1 VPARLKQGEG
11 VLYVKLGGTSQEFAA
26 QLARVKVISGKRYN
40 PEHPEHGKVWEIPDT
55 DEALL
60 KCVHTVEPEM
70 PAGLLARVRKARQE
84 QAAELTTALPDD
96 AELLIPWAPLLAPKQ
111 RAGVEFMVD
120 QGHTIQG
127 DDMGGGKTVQ
137 SISTVYEKWLR
148 ENGETPFTGQ
158 VLGIA
163 PNSVLNHWKRELG
176 KWLLGIGL
184 KPSDLL
190 HVTDDPEEQ
199 KRLLPEWKER
209 LYNWGVKM
217 GVDPD
222 NFIVVNGKT
231 AKKREEQLAAVASTP
246 GSWGLVNW
254 EKLQKRVK
262 LVGDSKEKGPLQK
275 IKWYAVIA
283 DEAHRAKNHDSQQG
297 RALFLLRAPI
307 QIAATGT
314 PVMNNP
320 GELYSLLRWL
330 RPEQYTSYWAFY
342 YNYTEFYKGYE
353 GRDVVIGVKNAD
365 DLRFELST
373 IMVRRTKREIHPDIP
388 EPHEPII
395 YECAMTTEQAKLYA
409 AAEKEFWLE
418 IAQEAPE
425 VVQEALESPD
435 PLEVLKLR
443 IPNAAT
449 RTIRM
454 RQIATSPAVLGG
466 PDSSGKLNEMTAT
479 VTASGVETPW
489 VLFAWYQPSVEL
501 VAGRLRE
508 AGIDARYF
516 HGESSGAEERAAMAT
531 AFQNEE
537 FPAIVC
543 SIGAGGVGIDLF
555 RAQHVGFV
563 EEDWVPGINQQAVDR
578 LDRKGQLG
586 HVQPH
591 IWRSAETVDTGNIA
605 PKLSTKKLI
614 TETILGAS

>member
-11 VLYVKLGGTSQEFAA
+11 VLYVKLGGSQEEFAA
-26 QLARVKVISGKRYN
+26 QLARVKVISGKRYE

-60 KCVHTVEPEM
+60 KVVHTVEPEI
-70 PAGLLARVRKARQE
+70 PAGLLARVRAARQE
-84 QAAELTTALPDD
+84 QAAELTTRIPDD
-96 AELLIPWAPLLAPKQ
+96 AVLNVPWADRLAPKQ
-111 RAGVEFMVD
+111 RSGVEFMVERE
-120 QGHTIQG
+120 HTILA
-127 DDMGGGKTVQ
+127 DDMGGGKTAQ
-137 SISTVYEKWLR
+137 AISTVYEWNFRNPDEVEPGDRYL
-148 ENGETPFTGQ
+148 
-158 VLGIA
+158 VIA
-163 PNSVLNHWKRELG
+163 PNSVLRHWRRELG
-176 KWLLGIGL
+176 KWAGI
-184 KPSDLL
+184 PEDD
-190 HVTDDPEEQ
+190 VTILD
-199 KRLLPEWKER
+199 
-209 LYNWGVKM
+209 
-217 GVDPD
+217 
-222 NFIVVNGKT
+222 GKT
-231 AKKREEQLAAVASTP
+231 PAKRQAQLDEGKTWV
-246 GSWGLVNW
+246 LVNW

-262 LVGDSKEKGPLQK
+262 LVGDSKDKGPLQK
-275 IKWYAVIA
+275 IKWKAVIA

-297 RALFLLRAPI
+297 MALSRLRAPI
-307 QIAATGT
+307 QIAASGT

-365 DLRFELST
+365 DLRFELADK
-373 IMVRRTKREIHPDIP
+373 MVRRTKREIHPDIP
-388 EPHEPII
+388 EPFEPIY
-395 YECAMTTEQAKLYA
+395 YECAMTTEQQKLYD
-409 AAEKEFWLE
+409 AAEKDFWLE
-418 IAQEAPE
+418 IAQESPE
-425 VVQEALESPD
+425 IAREALESPD
-435 PLEVLKLR
+435 PLAVIKLR

-449 RTIRM
+449 RTVRL

-466 PDSSGKLNEMTAT
+466 PDSSGKLNEVIAT
-479 VTASGVETPW
+479 VGASGVETPW

-501 VAGRLRE
+501 TAARLRE

-516 HGESSGAEERAAMAT
+516 HGDSSDAEARAEMSA

-586 HVQPH
+586 RVQPH
-591 IWRSAETVDTGNIA
+591 VFRAADSVDTGTIA

-614 TETILGAS
+614 TETILGGGK

>member
-1 VPARLKQGEG
+1 MPARLKQGEG
-11 VLYVKLGGTSQEFAA
+11 VLYVKLGGTSDEFAA

-40 PEHPEHGKVWEIPDT
+40 PDHPEHGKVWEIPDT

-60 KCVHTVEPEM
+60 KVVHTVEPEI
-70 PAGLLARVRKARQE
+70 PAGLLARVRRARQE
-84 QAAELTTALPDD
+84 QAAELTTRLPDD
-96 AELLIPWAPLLAPKQ
+96 AELHVPWADRLAPKQ
-111 RAGVEFMVD
+111 RAGVEFMVERE
-120 QGHTIQG
+120 HTILA
-127 DDMGGGKTVQ
+127 DDMGGGKTAQ
-137 SISTVYEKWLR
+137 ALTVVAEAELTKPAIFEKCDDR
-148 ENGETPFTGQ
+148 
-158 VLGIA
+158 VLVIA
-163 PNSVLNHWKRELG
+163 PNSVLRHWRKELK
-176 KWLLGIGL
+176 KWPGVAA
-184 KPSDLL
+184 DQ
-190 HVTDDPEEQ
+190 VTI
-199 KRLLPEWKER
+199 
-209 LYNWGVKM
+209 
-217 GVDPD
+217 VD
-222 NFIVVNGKT
+222 GKT
-231 AKKREEQLAAVASTP
+231 VKKRQEQLDEGKPWV
-246 GSWGLVNW
+246 LVNW

-262 LVGDSKEKGPLQK
+262 LVGDSKNKGPLQK
-275 IKWYAVIA
+275 IKWKAVIA

-297 RALFLLRAPI
+297 MALSRLRAPI
-307 QIAATGT
+307 QIAASGT

-365 DLRFELST
+365 DLRFELSDK
-373 IMVRRTKREIHPDIP
+373 MVRRTKREIHPDIP
-388 EPHEPII
+388 EPHDPIY
-395 YECAMTTEQAKLYA
+395 YECAMTGEQRKLYE
-409 AAEKEFWLE
+409 AAEKDFWLE
-418 IAQEAPE
+418 IAQESPE
-425 VVQEALESPD
+425 IAKEALESDD

-449 RTIRM
+449 RTVRL

-466 PDSSGKLNEMTAT
+466 PDSSGKLNEVVAT

-501 VAGRLRE
+501 TAARLRE
-508 AGIDARYF
+508 AGIDARFF
-516 HGESSGAEERAAMAT
+516 HGGSSEAEERAEMAA
-531 AFQNEE
+531 AFQDEE
-537 FPAIVC
+537 FPVIVA

-591 IWRSAETVDTGNIA
+591 VFRSEDSVDTGTIA

-614 TETILGAS
+614 TETILGG